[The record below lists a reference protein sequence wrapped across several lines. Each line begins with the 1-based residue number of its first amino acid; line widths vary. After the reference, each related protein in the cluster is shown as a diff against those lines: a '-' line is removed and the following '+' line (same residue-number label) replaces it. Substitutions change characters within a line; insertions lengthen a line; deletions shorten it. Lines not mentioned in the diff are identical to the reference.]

1 MKKLNRLPSTVS
13 GATKKDDLTPP
24 LGRLA
29 PIKLDTF
36 RHIRDELGRLYREA
50 RQGRIATADAT
61 RLAYLLGEIHKAV
74 ADEDLER
81 RLRGGYLLIA
91 EAEINQPRTTI
102 EPRVSSPYM
111 GLFKIDCI
119 PRYVSLIVYVWA

>member
-13 GATKKDDLTPP
+13 VAIEKDDLAPR

-50 RQGRIATADAT
+50 RQGRIATSDAT
-61 RLAYLLGEIHKAV
+61 RLAYLLSEIRKVV
-74 ADEDLER
+74 ADEDIER
-81 RLRGGYLLIA
+81 RLSALEFIYKG
-91 EAEINQPRTTI
+91 Q
-102 EPRVSSPYM
+102 
-111 GLFKIDCI
+111 K
-119 PRYVSLIVYVWA
+119 